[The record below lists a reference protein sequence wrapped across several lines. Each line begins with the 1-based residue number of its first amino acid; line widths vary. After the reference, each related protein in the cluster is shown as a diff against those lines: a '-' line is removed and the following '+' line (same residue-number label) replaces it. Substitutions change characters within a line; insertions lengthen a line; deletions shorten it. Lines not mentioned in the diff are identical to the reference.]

1 MDETPKKKSLSEI
14 SHLFLSSVRDNA
26 TGGTRPKRLPPG
38 SHRIDRPSAP
48 QEPNPNL
55 SIDLTPEEYARV
67 YGNNYGNNC
76 GNKGIGLDA
85 NVDTN
90 ADAERPPVGPVSAVI
105 CPQFNG
111 HQFDRVKEYAR
122 HLASGGER
130 VGLIEVD
137 AAECR
142 LMCFELAGSESLEP
156 AEPTQATESRQMAE
170 ALEELAWDID
180 RWILLLPSPRTP
192 EARGLLKQV
201 NQWVLLSTCD
211 HDGVVSCYRAIKGL
225 VDNRRPRLTLA
236 LLNAADQTEA
246 GKVYRKIAGVCEQF
260 LNWKMEAEPAVEPT
274 DAVSEH
280 LTLVYR
286 PTRERTTIGAA
297 AHWQVVTD
305 FLARANEQNDV
316 VELADQ
322 PTEIDPPTVVEQ
334 PTMKPTAPSSAE
346 TESRRVTEFVIPTA
360 AQAVETVE
368 PKVVRPVV
376 ETIQSAVAPAATSTD
391 DDCDVTDLP
400 AGEVTEAAVL
410 AAIMRK
416 PGTGLIECPIRPP
429 ACPEATL
436 AVGRDRRLVL
446 LAVARKGLTELR
458 HIGQAYRWVIEN
470 RPLLSMAMPQLAID
484 THALPSL
491 RLIIDR
497 ADSQADLLLPMSEN
511 KNVTVHTYRKLRWAG
526 KTGLLL
532 EAA

>member
-26 TGGTRPKRLPPG
+26 TGGARPKRLPPG
-38 SHRIDRPSAP
+38 SERLERSASPSI
-48 QEPNPNL
+48 PNH

-67 YGNNYGNNC
+67 YGN
-76 GNKGIGLDA
+76 
-85 NVDTN
+85 VESS

-105 CPQFNG
+105 CSQFNG
-111 HQFDRVKEYAR
+111 QQFDRVKEYAR
-122 HLASGGER
+122 HLAAGGER
-130 VGLIEVD
+130 IGLIEVD

-142 LMCFELAGSESLEP
+142 LMCFELTGAEALES
-156 AEPTQATESRQMAE
+156 AEPTQAGESRQMAE

-225 VDNRRPRLTLA
+225 VENRRPRLTLA
-236 LLNAADQTEA
+236 LMNAADQTEA

-260 LNWKMEAEPAVEPT
+260 LNWKLDAEPAVEPT

-286 PTRERTTIGAA
+286 PTRERIAVGPA
-297 AHWQVVTD
+297 AHWQVVAD
-305 FLARANEQNDV
+305 FLARANEQNETAAA
-316 VELADQ
+316 ELSSDA
-322 PTEIDPPTVVEQ
+322 PEIEPAGTASPMTEETQ
-334 PTMKPTAPSSAE
+334 MKSPMMSS
-346 TESRRVTEFVIPTA
+346 TEPRRITDFVIPA
-360 AQAVETVE
+360 APAPVVRKSEKMTTPTAVETIL
-368 PKVVRPVV
+368 PA
-376 ETIQSAVAPAATSTD
+376 AVASTTPLAASAE
-391 DDCDVTDLP
+391 DDCEIADLP

-410 AAIMRK
+410 SAVMRK
-416 PGTGLIECPIRPP
+416 PASGLVECPIHPP
-429 ACPEATL
+429 TCPEAML

-458 HIGQAYRWVIEN
+458 AIAQAYRWVIEN
-470 RPLLSMAMPQLAID
+470 RPLLSMAMPQFAID

-491 RLIIDR
+491 RLVIDR
-497 ADSQADLLLPMSEN
+497 ADSQADLLMPMTEN
-511 KNVTVHTYRKLRWAG
+511 KNVTVQTYRKLRWAG

>member
-26 TGGTRPKRLPPG
+26 TGGIRPKRLPPG
-38 SHRIDRPSAP
+38 DRGLDHPP
-48 QEPNPNL
+48 QSPNPNL

-67 YGNNYGNNC
+67 YGTSESASDT
-76 GNKGIGLDA
+76 DA
-85 NVDTN
+85 
-90 ADAERPPVGPVSAVI
+90 AERPPVGAVSAVI
-105 CPQFNG
+105 CSQFNG

-130 VGLIEVD
+130 IGLIEVD

-142 LMCFELAGSESLEP
+142 LMCFELTGADSLEP

-180 RWILLLPSPRTP
+180 RWILLLPSPRMP
-192 EARGLLKQV
+192 EARNLLKQV
-201 NQWVLLSTCD
+201 NHWVLLSTCD

-225 VDNRRPRLTLA
+225 VDTRRPRLTLA
-236 LLNAADQTEA
+236 LLNAADQAEA

-260 LNWKMEAEPAVEPT
+260 LNWKMDAEPAVEST
-274 DAVSEH
+274 DAVAEH
-280 LTLVYR
+280 LTLVHR
-286 PTRERTTIGAA
+286 PTRERTAVGPAS
-297 AHWQVVTD
+297 HWQVVAD
-305 FLARANEQNDV
+305 FLARANEQTEQAEREIASPELETARPEEQSVKALSPSDSRRV
-316 VELADQ
+316 VDFVL
-322 PTEIDPPTVVEQ
+322 PPTVET
-334 PTMKPTAPSSAE
+334 PAAKAEMPRTMPA
-346 TESRRVTEFVIPTA
+346 
-360 AQAVETVE
+360 
-368 PKVVRPVV
+368 V
-376 ETIQSAVAPAATSTD
+376 ETIQPVQNESPLRFDAPAIAD
-391 DDCDVTDLP
+391 EDCDVADLP
-400 AGEVTEAAVL
+400 TGEVTEAAVL
-410 AAIMRK
+410 AAILRK

-446 LAVARKGLTELR
+446 LGVARKGLTELR
-458 HIGQAYRWVIEN
+458 AIGQAYRWVIEN
-470 RPLLSMAMPQLAID
+470 RPLLSMAMPQFSID

-491 RLIIDR
+491 RLVVDR
-497 ADSQADLLLPMSEN
+497 ADAQADLLLPMTEN
-511 KNVTVHTYRKLRWAG
+511 KNVTVQTYRKLRWSG